1 MSQCTFYSSYK
12 VYSFAE
18 GVVPVNN
25 GGIYEKGALGSGGLS
40 YGYLHII
47 LIKLIKYKLEITQ
60 LTLTVSSR
68 L

>member
-1 MSQCTFYSSYK
+1 MSQSTFYFSYK
-12 VYSFAE
+12 AYSLAE

-25 GGIYEKGALGSGGLS
+25 RSIYEKGALGSGGQS
-40 YGYLHII
+40 YGCLHII

-60 LTLTVSSR
+60 LTLTISSR